1 MNRIVLEHYPVEK
14 LPEDLRKHFSRGGSV
29 TLEVK
34 EEAEGAQRPM
44 TATEAAH
51 LIRENLSRNV
61 KRRTEEEIVAEVRAL
76 RDEWND

>member
-34 EEAEGAQRPM
+34 EEAERPM
-44 TATEAAH
+44 TGKEVADMLRAA
-51 LIRENLSRNV
+51 RERN
-61 KRRTEEEIVAEVRAL
+61 KDKLRTREEIVAEIREL
-76 RDEWND
+76 RDEWDD